1 MELISEI
8 GGIKIKI
15 MKDILISFGLML
27 IPTSI
32 IATIWVYFIDK
43 SLKERTQRNE
53 TVHQTIF
60 NNI

>member
-43 SLKERTQRNE
+43 SFKQRTQRNE

>member
-1 MELISEI
+1 MERIFAI

-15 MKDILISFGLML
+15 MKDILIAFGLML
-27 IPTSI
+27 IPTAI
-32 IATIWVYFIDK
+32 IATIWVHFIDK
-43 SLKERTQRNE
+43 SFKQRTQRNE